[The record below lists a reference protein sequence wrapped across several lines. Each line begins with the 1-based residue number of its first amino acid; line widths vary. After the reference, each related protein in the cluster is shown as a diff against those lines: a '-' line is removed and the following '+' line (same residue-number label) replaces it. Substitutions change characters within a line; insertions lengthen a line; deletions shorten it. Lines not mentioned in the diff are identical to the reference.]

1 LRTGNDRRDDGE
13 LVRRARGGDRDAF
26 TALVERYRDMVCA
39 AAFCFLGS
47 AEDAQDAAQEAFIT
61 AYGRLGQLREPD
73 KFAPWLRRLALNG
86 CTDALRRRG
95 ARVVSLDEPWDEAC
109 QAAITPD
116 AAEGLL
122 TRLAVREALNCLSEP
137 MRLTVTLCYGG
148 GYSHTEVARFL
159 GIPVNTVR
167 SRLGHAKR
175 RLREEMRDMVHEE
188 LSEGKPDA
196 DWTRRVVDEALRRGA
211 EAAETYEKGEA
222 IGHYDEALAAI
233 TTLPP
238 GAERTRLTMDAL
250 WHKGKTDGFRSAEG
264 LALMEQSLALAAE
277 LGDRPGQ
284 MRKLM
289 DLGSAFY
296 NSGQDGKIEGCFQR
310 ARALA
315 QELGDARSQARCLT
329 SLGLGR
335 LWGDRAQGRTLFAQ
349 ALPLYEQAGDLNGA
363 TYCRAM
369 LDVADELGPE
379 NLRVDFSPQQGFRQP
394 IIGFFAGCDTFQWE
408 GGVVSHVGETCYI
421 GYTWPDDL
429 ARSPL
434 KISRVFWQ
442 SSHLRKILDA
452 GVPVGGQWS
461 GSAFSFSDQPLKAV
475 VTVLSDTETVTVPAG
490 AFAGCL
496 LTEQVTTEQ
505 GPADERNKELCG
517 TVRAWYARDVGLVQI
532 HVRHNDGLEATLQL
546 QAYEAG
552 KGSADFLPLAVGH
565 RWEYGW
571 AEVPAEY
578 AAKEVYQVA
587 AQRDGLWYVEH
598 FAYAYREPTP
608 AGEDFATPPEAGGG
622 RVQEEKES
630 AVGHQDVGL
639 KSYAVGRSA

>member
-1 LRTGNDRRDDGE
+1 MQTGNDRWDDGD

-26 TALVERYRDMVCA
+26 TALVGRYRDMVYG

-61 AYGRLGQLREPD
+61 AYGQLGQLREPE
-73 KFAPWLRRLALNG
+73 KFAPWLRRLARNV
-86 CTDALRRRG
+86 CADALRRRG
-95 ARVVSLDEPWDEAC
+95 LRALPLDGAWEEAC
-109 QAAITPD
+109 QAQATPD
-116 AAEGLL
+116 AAEGVL
-122 TRLAVREALNCLSEP
+122 TRLAVREALECLPERT
-137 MRLTVTLCYGG
+137 RLTVTLCYLG
-148 GYSHTEVARFL
+148 GYTHAEVACFL
-159 GIPVNTVR
+159 DIPVNTVR
-167 SRLGHAKR
+167 SRLGYAKR
-175 RLREEMRDMVHEE
+175 RLREEMRDMVQEE
-188 LSEGKPDA
+188 INEGKPDEQ
-196 DWTRRVVDEALRRGA
+196 WTRRVVDEALRRGA
-211 EAAETYEKGEA
+211 EAAETYEKGA
-222 IGHYDEALAAI
+222 AVRHYDKALAAI
-233 TTLPP
+233 ETLPP

-250 WHKGKTDGFRSAEG
+250 WHKGKTDGFRSEG
-264 LALMEQSLALAAE
+264 GMALMEQSLALAAE

-284 MRKLM
+284 MTKLM

-335 LWGDRAQGRTLFAQ
+335 LWGDRAQGAALFAQ

-394 IIGFFAGCDTFQWE
+394 IIGFFAGCDTFQAE
-408 GGVVSHVGETCYI
+408 AGVVSHVGETCYI
-421 GYTWPDDL
+421 GYTWPEEF

-452 GVPVGGQWS
+452 GVPVGGGWS
-461 GSAFSFSDQPLKAV
+461 GNAFSFSDQPLKAV

-490 AFAGCL
+490 TFEGCL
-496 LTEQVTTEQ
+496 LTEQVTTED
-505 GPADERNKELCG
+505 GPADERNAELRG
-517 TVRAWYARDVGLVQI
+517 TVRAWYARDVGLVQL
-532 HVRHNDGLEATLQL
+532 HVRHDDGLEATLQL

-552 KGSADFLPLAVGH
+552 EGSADFLPLAVGN

-578 AAKEVYQVA
+578 DAKEVYQVA

-598 FAYAYREPTP
+598 FAYAYR
-608 AGEDFATPPEAGGG
+608 
-622 RVQEEKES
+622 R
-630 AVGHQDVGL
+630 
-639 KSYAVGRSA
+639 